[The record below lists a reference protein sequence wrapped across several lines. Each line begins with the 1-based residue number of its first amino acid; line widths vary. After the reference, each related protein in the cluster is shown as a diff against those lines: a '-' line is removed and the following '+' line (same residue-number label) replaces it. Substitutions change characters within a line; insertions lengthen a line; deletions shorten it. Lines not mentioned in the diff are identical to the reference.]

1 MSKSKFALGAMLGAV
16 VGVVAGF
23 LTAPKSGKQTRVE
36 LKAKATGVQK
46 DVTEKAKVAADKAN
60 EMAMEVK
67 GKAQMVAKDA
77 TAQAEDLK
85 RRAGNAVDGAKEG
98 FYKK

>member
-1 MSKSKFALGAMLGAV
+1 MSKSKFALGAMIGAA

-36 LKAKATGVQK
+36 LKAKATDVQK
-46 DVTEKAKVAADKAN
+46 DVTEKAKIAADKAS
-60 EMAMEVK
+60 EMAMDAKE
-67 GKAQMVAKDA
+67 KAQIVAKDV

-85 RRAGNAVDGAKEG
+85 RRTGNAVEGAKEG